1 MHKLVCEQ
9 QAVSS
14 TGDVA
19 ETNGKAFCGVTE
31 TGNVWKIQEELYLP
45 RSKALG
51 SWKLKSLSSNLS
63 KLNPSWGERDNHVK
77 RPDVPAAHLAVGC
90 PPRKAALRR
99 GEKGPAG
106 GD

>member
-31 TGNVWKIQEELYLP
+31 TGDVWKIQEGLYLP
-45 RSKALG
+45 R
-51 SWKLKSLSSNLS
+51 KLKSLSSNLS

-90 PPRKAALRR
+90 PPRKAALWR